1 MIAVSKFVAAALSG
15 SAAMASEGIHSVVD
29 TGNQALLLYGLKR
42 ASKPADRQFPFG
54 YGREVYFWSFVVAI
68 LLFSV
73 GAGVSL
79 YEGVSS
85 LLQPHGLED
94 PIVSYVVL
102 AVAALFEGF
111 SWTFAFKEFSRTK
124 GRRGYLE
131 EVRRAKDPSVFVV
144 LFEDSAA
151 LLGLLIAFA
160 GVFLSQITGVAVFD
174 GIASVLIGVL
184 LGVTA
189 GWLALETKGLLIG
202 ESARAGVVDRIQKIA
217 REYPEIEQLHEVLTM
232 HLGPHDI
239 LVNISVAF
247 RPDVEAAD
255 LVRVTSAI
263 DVAIKQT
270 FADVRR
276 IFIEAEPL
284 HGAPGS
290 NEQPQPHAGSNA

>member
-15 SAAMASEGIHSVVD
+15 SSAMASEGIHSVVD

-85 LLQPHGLED
+85 LLQPHALED
-94 PIVSYVVL
+94 PIVSYAVL

-111 SWTFAFKEFSRTK
+111 SWTFAFREFSRTK
-124 GRRGYLE
+124 GRSGYLE

-174 GIASVLIGVL
+174 SIASVLIGVL
-184 LGVTA
+184 LGATA

-202 ESARAGVVDRIQKIA
+202 ESARSSVVDRIRKIA
-217 REYPEIEQLHEVLTM
+217 REFPEIEQLHEVLTM

-284 HGAPGS
+284 QGAPGS
-290 NEQPQPHAGSNA
+290 NEQPQRYTGSNA